1 MQYTYYGDGE
11 IKVLGSAKQFRRL
24 YIYHKYDRSS
34 VVRFK
39 QNDIAYIKRKA
50 ELGILE
56 KIVIERVYLKNTI
69 KTFYKNVNFYEDKLK
84 SLYREDEIITYA
96 EAQDI
101 IGMGFRESK
110 GFKKQIVEDQVKIQQ
125 LNDNKY
131 EPGDS
136 VYSLISAEKGVL
148 QKVGIKKYL
157 QNMVYSD
164 FFGNLWNEN
173 ELVILEEA
181 NIAISQYVERSERPI
196 MLTPVEPAPYV
207 RPPKFAVGDIL
218 ASINYAKKG
227 QLKILIVKNIF
238 KNYIY
243 QDLINDLWEESD
255 LDTKENARSIAIE
268 YLEEQKQQIFE
279 AIRKENE

>member
-1 MQYTYYGDGE
+1 
-11 IKVLGSAKQFRRL
+11 VLGSAKQFRRL

-39 QNDIAYIKRKA
+39 QKDIAYIKRKA